1 MGRPKLNVDPQQVY
15 KLARIGCT
23 NREIAY
29 VVGMSESAVEKRFS
43 SILAKGREGAKT
55 RLRKLQ
61 WKAAA
66 KGNVAMLI
74 WLGKNILGQTD
85 KLETTNAVTIDSIKD
100 VIAGFASQ
108 LGNTR

>member
-1 MGRPKLNVDPQQVY
+1 
-15 KLARIGCT
+15 
-23 NREIAY
+23 
-29 VVGMSESAVEKRFS
+29 
-43 SILAKGREGAKT
+43 
-55 RLRKLQ
+55 
-61 WKAAA
+61 
-66 KGNVAMLI
+66 MLI